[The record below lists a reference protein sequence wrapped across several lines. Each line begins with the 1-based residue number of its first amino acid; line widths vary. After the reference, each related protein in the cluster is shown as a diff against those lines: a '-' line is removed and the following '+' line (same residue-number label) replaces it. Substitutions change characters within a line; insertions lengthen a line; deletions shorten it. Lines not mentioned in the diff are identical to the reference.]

1 MKIRLTKIL
10 TFEMAHAL
18 PGYDGACRH
27 IHGHSFRLEVCVRG
41 APSNNP
47 GHPKDGMVMDFKQ
60 LKDLVQ
66 SSFIQY
72 YDHALALPETVDT
85 GVLEAMESHF
95 GKVIRLPFQPTC
107 ENMIGLIVTTLKPV
121 MPSGIELWSVRLS
134 ETASSFAEWFASD
147 ES

>member
-41 APSNNP
+41 VPLQHT
-47 GHPKDGMVMDFKQ
+47 GHPKNGMVMDFKQ

-66 SSFIQY
+66 EAFIRH
-72 YDHALALPETVDT
+72 YDHALVLPETVDA
-85 GVLEAMESHF
+85 GVMNALEVHF
-95 GKVIRLPFQPTC
+95 GRVIRLPYQPTC
-107 ENMIGLIVTTLKPV
+107 ENMIGLIVHALQAE
-121 MPSGIELWSVRLS
+121 MPSGIELWSVKLS
-134 ETASSFAEWFASD
+134 ETASSYAEWFASD
-147 ES
+147 E